1 MPERSVFDQLKA
13 TGEELF
19 AQVSSDLMANP
30 RFMKAMEK
38 AWQGKQQ
45 VDKAV
50 ARALKNMNIPT
61 RNEFKR
67 ALARI
72 DALEREVSGLKEQLK
87 KATGAKAAPRKRT
100 ARHRATTK
108 AG

>member
-1 MPERSVFDQLKA
+1 MAERSVFDQLKA

-19 AQVSSDLMANP
+19 GRVSGELMANP

-50 ARALKNMNIPT
+50 AQALKNMNIPT
-61 RNEFKR
+61 RSEFKR

-72 DALEREVSGLKEQLK
+72 DGLEREVAGLKAQLEQ
-87 KATGAKAAPRKRT
+87 AASPKPASRKRT
-100 ARHRATTK
+100 ARRRATPS
-108 AG
+108 AR

>member
-1 MPERSVFDQLKA
+1 VTERSVFDQLKA
-13 TGEELF
+13 RGEELLG
-19 AQVSSDLMANP
+19 QISGELMANP

-50 ARALKNMNIPT
+50 AKALKNMNIPT
-61 RNEFKR
+61 RSEFKR
-67 ALARI
+67 ALGRI
-72 DALEREVSGLKEQLK
+72 DRLEREVVGLKEQLK
-87 KATGAKAAPRKRT
+87 KVASPRPAPRKRT
-100 ARHRATTK
+100 ARRRAAPK

>member
-1 MPERSVFDQLKA
+1 VAERSVFDSLKA

-19 AQVSSDLMANP
+19 AQVSSELMANP

-38 AWQGKQQ
+38 AWQGKQHA
-45 VDKAV
+45 DKAV
-50 ARALKNMNIPT
+50 TKALKNMNIPT
-61 RNEFKR
+61 RSEFKR

-72 DALEREVSGLKEQLK
+72 DSLEREVGRLEERLK
-87 KATGAKAAPRKRT
+87 KLASAKPTPRKRT
-100 ARHRATTK
+100 SRRRSTPK

>member
-1 MPERSVFDQLKA
+1 MAERSVFDQLKA

-19 AQVSSDLMANP
+19 GQVSGELLANP

-38 AWQGKQQ
+38 AWQGKQH

-50 ARALKNMNIPT
+50 AKALKNMNIPT
-61 RNEFKR
+61 RSEFKR

-72 DALEREVSGLKEQLK
+72 DRLEREVAGLKEQLK
-87 KATGAKAAPRKRT
+87 KVASPKAAPRKRT
-100 ARHRATTK
+100 ARRRAAPK